1 MDPSVRTNRINSIR
15 RYLTRFFWLAGGMTL
30 LYWGFSSIQSG
41 EARYRTNVLHSVSPI
56 EFWVVVVLE
65 IIIGFSAICIA
76 FGDFPNHKSK
86 DT

>member
-1 MDPSVRTNRINSIR
+1 MDFSLMTIINNKIR
-15 RYLTRFFWLAGGMTL
+15 RYLTRFFFGAGGMIL

-41 EARYRTNVLHSVSPI
+41 EARYRTTVLHSASPI

-65 IIIGFSAICIA
+65 IIIGFSGICIA
-76 FGDFPNHKSK
+76 FSDSRNYKSK